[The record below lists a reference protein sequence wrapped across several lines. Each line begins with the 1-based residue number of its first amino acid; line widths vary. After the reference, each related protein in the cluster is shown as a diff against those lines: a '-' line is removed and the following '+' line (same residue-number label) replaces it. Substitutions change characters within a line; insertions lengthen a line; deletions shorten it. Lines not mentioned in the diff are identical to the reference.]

1 MVVAAP
7 RIRNVPDGDTSL
19 GDQAIELARFAGLE
33 LDSWQEDCVRAILG
47 VRDDGR
53 WASFEGGFCLPRQN
67 GKGGVIEAVELAGL
81 WLVDSDELQIHT
93 AHLFPTAREGWRR
106 IVGLIEGTPELLED
120 VRRVNRAHG
129 EEGVELT
136 NGKRLLFKARGSG
149 SGRGFSG
156 DRVILD
162 ESMFVKETMV
172 GDLMPA
178 LSARPNPQVLYFGS
192 AVDRLVHPDGVVF
205 ARIRERGV
213 KGDDRLAY
221 FEWSLDY
228 DSPDD
233 VPASVAA
240 DPGAWAEANPAFGI
254 RIDAEFTE
262 SERRT
267 MSPRTFAVERL
278 GVGDWPVTDPDAG
291 AVIPLDVWRG
301 LADTGSEPAEGSSVV
316 IAFDVLPDRSA
327 ASIAAA
333 GLREDGLVHGE
344 VVDRRE
350 GTGWIVPRLLEL
362 KAAHK
367 VSKFVCDG
375 AGPSAG
381 VLEECELARLKVEAL
396 GTRDFVRACGGFFD
410 RVANGSFRHLGE
422 GVLEASVRGAV
433 KRPLGDAWAWSRK
446 GSVDATPLVAV
457 TLAVARAGKR
467 QASAWA
473 EAW

>member
-1 MVVAAP
+1 MASAP
-7 RIRNVPDGDTSL
+7 RIRNVPAGDTSL
-19 GDQAIELARFAGLE
+19 GDQAIELAAFAGLE
-33 LDSWQEDCVRAILG
+33 LDPWQEDCVRAILS
-47 VRDDGR
+47 VKPDGL
-53 WASFEGGFCLPRQN
+53 WSAPVAGFCLPRQN

-81 WLVDSDELQIHT
+81 WLIDSDELQIHT
-93 AHLFPTAREGWRR
+93 AHLFATAREAWRR
-106 IVGLIEGTPELLED
+106 IVGLIEGNDELRED
-120 VRRVNRAHG
+120 ARIIRSHG
-129 EEGVELT
+129 EEGVELR

-156 DRVILD
+156 DRVFID
-162 ESMFVKETMV
+162 EAMIVKEAMV
-172 GDLMPA
+172 GDMMPT
-178 LSARPNPQVLYFGS
+178 LSARPNPQVVYTGS
-192 AVDRLVHPDGVVF
+192 AVDRMVHPEGIVF
-205 ARIRERGV
+205 ARVRERGV

-221 FEWSLDY
+221 FEWSLGFG
-228 DSPDD
+228 SPDD
-233 VPASVAA
+233 VPAGVAA

-278 GVGDWPVTDPDAG
+278 GVGDWPLTDPDAG

-301 LADTGSEPAEGSSVV
+301 LADAGSEPAVGSSVV

-333 GLREDGLVHGE
+333 GLRGDGLVHGE

-367 VSKFVCDG
+367 VSRFVCDG

-467 QASAWA
+467 ASVAWA

>member
-1 MVVAAP
+1 LVVAAP
-7 RIRNVPDGDTSL
+7 RIRNVPAGDRSL

-93 AHLFPTAREGWRR
+93 AHLFPTAREAWRR
-106 IVGLIEGTPELLED
+106 IVGLIEGTPELNED
-120 VRRVNRAHG
+120 VRRINRAHG
-129 EEGVELT
+129 EEGVELV

-156 DRVILD
+156 DRVVLD

-205 ARIRERGV
+205 ARVRERGV

-221 FEWSLDY
+221 FEWSLDFV
-228 DSPDD
+228 SPDD
-233 VPASVAA
+233 VPAGVAA

-301 LADTGSEPAEGSSVV
+301 LADPSSAIDGRVV
-316 IAFDVLPDRSA
+316 LAFDVSPDRSCA
-327 ASIAAA
+327 AIAAG
-333 GLREDGLVHGE
+333 GLRDDDFAHGE
-344 VVDRRE
+344 VIDRGA

-362 KAAHK
+362 KDAHN
-367 VSKFVCDG
+367 VSEIVCDG
-375 AGPSAG
+375 AGPAAAVADECKRAG
-381 VLEECELARLKVEAL
+381 IRVTVLT
-396 GTRDFVRACGGFFD
+396 TRDFVRACGGFFD

-467 QASAWA
+467 ASVAWA